1 MRGQFD
7 TYCNSQV
14 SFVLDD
20 KSHSFIDFSD
30 WLIPVQ
36 GHMCAEA
43 CSKKKKNIRSPVHR
57 RDCKTQRFSAAPTV
71 WAILVEFC
79 YKYHE
84 MNNIMTITMSIDHFL
99 LRSITRGALSV
110 GTESKTETPHPVS
123 LTLGQH
129 W

>member
-7 TYCNSQV
+7 TYCNSRV

-43 CSKKKKNIRSPVHR
+43 CSKKKKTSGHQYIGEIVKLKDSQLHQLFGQSLLNSVI
-57 RDCKTQRFSAAPTV
+57 
-71 WAILVEFC
+71 
-79 YKYHE
+79 
-84 MNNIMTITMSIDHFL
+84 NTM
-99 LRSITRGALSV
+99 R
-110 GTESKTETPHPVS
+110 
-123 LTLGQH
+123 
-129 W
+129 